1 MNSISDTDQNMPN
14 TTATDG
20 TISANKDQNND
31 LWIKKY
37 QPFNLEAHCIN
48 KKKREEFTKICLED
62 QKLKILFIQGPSG
75 CGKNS
80 MIDCFGEQYNYEIV
94 RYTDQKSVMV
104 SDVYGDKE
112 TFS

>member
-37 QPFNLEAHCIN
+37 
-48 KKKREEFTKICLED
+48 
-62 QKLKILFIQGPSG
+62 
-75 CGKNS
+75 
-80 MIDCFGEQYNYEIV
+80 
-94 RYTDQKSVMV
+94 
-104 SDVYGDKE
+104 
-112 TFS
+112 